1 MNIELQQKLNLAVQA
16 QKEWR
21 EVSFE
26 KRQELLKNLSKN
38 ILENHEEYSQMI
50 TQEMH
55 KPISQSRGEVKKCAL
70 MTDYYVAAEN
80 VLKPEI
86 VETELSASEVYYQP
100 MGVILGIM
108 PWNFPFWQALRFAV
122 PTILAGNVVLLK
134 HASICKGSGRT
145 IEELFKKSGFPEG
158 ILQNIEYSYADI
170 EELITNPLVKGV
182 SLTGSETTGRKIAS
196 LAGANIKK
204 SLLELGG
211 NDAFIVLDDTDLDK
225 TAKQG
230 AAARLRN
237 CGQACTSA
245 KRFII
250 QESIYAEFLEKLK
263 AEYQKYELGDPFDD
277 KTELSG
283 LASKSFADELQQQYE
298 KALEHGAE
306 IIIPLERVDDI
317 SFKPGLIKMN
327 LDNPMIDEELF
338 GPLGMIISAK
348 DDEEILKIANN
359 TNFGL
364 GNSVWTASKE
374 RAYFFAENLESG
386 TVSLNKLMT
395 SDPRFPFGGTKNSGY
410 GLELSLKTLKE
421 FCVTKSVFGEVK

>member
-158 ILQNIEYSYADI
+158 ILQNIEYSYTDI

-182 SLTGSETTGRKIAS
+182 SLTGSEATGRKIAS

-306 IIIPLERVDDI
+306 VIIPLERVDDI

>member
-1 MNIELQQKLNLAVQA
+1 
-16 QKEWR
+16 
-21 EVSFE
+21 
-26 KRQELLKNLSKN
+26 
-38 ILENHEEYSQMI
+38 
-50 TQEMH
+50 
-55 KPISQSRGEVKKCAL
+55 
-70 MTDYYVAAEN
+70 
-80 VLKPEI
+80 
-86 VETELSASEVYYQP
+86 

-134 HASICKGSGRT
+134 HASICKGSGRA

-182 SLTGSETTGRKIAS
+182 SLTGSEATGRKIAS

-306 IIIPLERVDDI
+306 VIIPLERVDDI

-338 GPLGMIISAK
+338 GPLGMVISAK

>member
-1 MNIELQQKLNLAVQA
+1 M
-16 QKEWR
+16 
-21 EVSFE
+21 
-26 KRQELLKNLSKN
+26 
-38 ILENHEEYSQMI
+38 
-50 TQEMH
+50 
-55 KPISQSRGEVKKCAL
+55 
-70 MTDYYVAAEN
+70 
-80 VLKPEI
+80 
-86 VETELSASEVYYQP
+86 
-100 MGVILGIM
+100 
-108 PWNFPFWQALRFAV
+108 
-122 PTILAGNVVLLK
+122 
-134 HASICKGSGRT
+134 
-145 IEELFKKSGFPEG
+145 
-158 ILQNIEYSYADI
+158 
-170 EELITNPLVKGV
+170 
-182 SLTGSETTGRKIAS
+182 
-196 LAGANIKK
+196 
-204 SLLELGG
+204 
-211 NDAFIVLDDTDLDK
+211 
-225 TAKQG
+225 
-230 AAARLRN
+230 
-237 CGQACTSA
+237 
-245 KRFII
+245 
-250 QESIYAEFLEKLK
+250 EKLK

-338 GPLGMIISAK
+338 GPLGMVISAK

>member
-158 ILQNIEYSYADI
+158 ILQNIEYSYTDI

-182 SLTGSETTGRKIAS
+182 SLTGSEATGRKIAS